1 MNESKQKDENKQND
15 YIETDILIN
24 VYFKKILKTEEQR
37 NKYLDLLNQR
47 IDENKKS
54 LNNLLMIMIFLI
66 IAFPLILETKISEIS
81 VGPFKLQENS
91 IALYLIPTVFAFC
104 HYKIIQVNLNLN
116 MQSKYYKGLT
126 SVIFNHAQYST
137 ANIIITP
144 YSFLESAQ
152 YYHFTEESKFSKLLL
167 IISWPLLQFGILI
180 FPYGFTY
187 FTTKILFNK
196 YGLDNTE
203 EILFFFSPITISF
216 FTFILHIQYFNR
228 KYITYK
234 KEEIEID

>member
-1 MNESKQKDENKQND
+1 MNKTKDKDKQND

-91 IALYLIPTVFAFC
+91 IALYIIPAIFAFC
-104 HYKIIQVNLNLN
+104 HYKIIQINFNLNQQN
-116 MQSKYYKGLT
+116 KYYKGLT
-126 SVIFNHAQYST
+126 SIIFNHTQFST
-137 ANIIITP
+137 ANYIITP
-144 YSFLESAQ
+144 NSFLESAE
-152 YYHFTEESKFSKLLL
+152 YYHFRENSKSLKKFLN
-167 IISWPLLQFGILI
+167 IFWIPIRFGIFL
-180 FPYGFTY
+180 FPYWFIYYTSK
-187 FTTKILFNK
+187 TLFNK
-196 YGLDNTE
+196 YGLNNIQET
-203 EILFFFSPITISF
+203 IFFSFSILISLF
-216 FTFILHIQYFNR
+216 ALILTIQYFKR
-228 KYITYK
+228 EDITEE
-234 KEEIEID
+234 KEDESIQ